1 MSDFETAA
9 LALQNVASA
18 AISDYSSYKYSK
30 RLMDYQLEKNKE
42 QFDYQAQLQEQYQ
55 RMLWQ
60 NQGAAQVG
68 SYKQAGLN
76 PAGINSS
83 VVGASLPNLSPSSGG
98 QFQTHSR
105 AAAAMDALRTGK
117 ELSLMDAQ
125 KKLLESEASK
135 NTAEARK
142 STSESNLTEKEVMFF
157 EDKLLAGLG
166 LSWSQTGYNDALTE
180 RVAYEIDNIVQ
191 LTDKY
196 AQDVAESESRIA
208 VNDQSIELMRQQII
222 ESDAR
227 VKIMPKQLQIEF
239 MKACAAQVSA
249 NAAMKQAEAAEV
261 SAGAAVT
268 SANAAVTSANAA
280 QTAARG
286 SYALNMAKAD
296 VERAN
301 AQMVEVETKLRKR
314 YGDAQI
320 VTGMI
325 FNGIQAAGS
334 VMSGVG
340 LVGMARSSA
349 KRLRYDMDRNTSAP
363 TGSQLPAST
372 TSYSPLPAKPGY
384 KVIKRG
390 DAYEYMRE

>member
-1 MSDFETAA
+1 MSDFDNVA

-42 QFDYQAQLQEQYQ
+42 QFDYQAKLQENYQ

-76 PAGINSS
+76 PAGVNSA
-83 VVGASLPNLSPSSGG
+83 VVGSSLPNLTPSSGG
-98 QFQTHSR
+98 QFQTHNR

-135 NTAEARK
+135 NTAEAEK
-142 STSESNLTEKEVMFF
+142 STSERQLTDKEVMHF
-157 EDKLLAGLG
+157 EEKLLAGLG

-180 RVAYEIDNIVQ
+180 RVAYEIDNILA

-196 AQDVAESESRIA
+196 AQDVVESQSRVE
-208 VNDQSIELMRQQII
+208 VNDESIELMRQQIV

-227 VKIMPKQLQIEF
+227 VKMMPKMLQVEL
-239 MKACAAQVSA
+239 MKACAMQVSA
-249 NAAMKQAEAAEV
+249 NAAMKQAEAAET
-261 SAGAAVT
+261 SAGAAQT
-268 SANAAVTSANAA
+268 SAKASML
-280 QTAARG
+280 AARG
-286 SYALNMAKAD
+286 SYAYDMAKAD
-296 VERAN
+296 VEKAN
-301 AQMVEVETKLRKR
+301 AKMVEVETKLRKR

-325 FNGIQAAGS
+325 FNGIQAAGT

-340 LVGMARSSA
+340 LVGMARSSM
-349 KRLRYDMDRNTSAP
+349 KRLRMDERNAASAP
-363 TGSQLPAST
+363 TGSQLPANT
-372 TSYSPLPAKPGY
+372 TSYTPLPSKPGY

-390 DAYEYMRE
+390 DAYEYVRE